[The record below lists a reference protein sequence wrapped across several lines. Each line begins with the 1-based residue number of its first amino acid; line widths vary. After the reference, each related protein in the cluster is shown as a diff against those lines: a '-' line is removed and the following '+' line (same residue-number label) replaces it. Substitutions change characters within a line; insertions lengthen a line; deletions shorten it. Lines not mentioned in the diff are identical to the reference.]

1 MHDFEYSLGFRE
13 CGFREEFLD
22 NKSFLNCSEISA
34 TDRRFAV
41 FKRPEKQSTAF
52 VNCVSCLA

>member
-22 NKSFLNCSEISA
+22 NKSFSNFSEISA
-34 TDRRFAV
+34 TDRGFAV
-41 FKRPEKQSTAF
+41 FKRSEKQSTAF